1 MVHAGADGKI
11 PRDRERNGSGRPLQG
26 VAMRIRTIKP
36 DFFLHDAL
44 FDAEKASEL
53 PLRVAYIGLWCAADR
68 EGRFKWEPRRLGAA
82 ILPYD
87 MVDFSRVLD
96 ALATHGFIERHASQ
110 GVEFGVIPSFKR
122 HQIINNRE
130 TPSNLPEPSE
140 ESMIIGAPTRGPRD
154 ADACGTRDPRPKAE
168 GKGREGKGKDFHA
181 SNDAEEIYRL
191 YPRKEARAD
200 ALKAIEKALRK
211 VPAELL
217 KEAVSA
223 FAEAKRGQESKFIP
237 HPATWFNGERWTD
250 DRATWAAWKQGAPAQ
265 PQRPAVAREL
275 SYAEQQQLLPMSQR
289 WKS

>member
-1 MVHAGADGKI
+1 MGG
-11 PRDRERNGSGRPLQG
+11 E
-26 VAMRIRTIKP
+26 AMRIRTIKP

-44 FDAEKASEL
+44 FEAEKASEL

-96 ALATHGFIERHASQ
+96 ALATRGFIERHASQ
-110 GVEFGVIPSFKR
+110 GVEFGLIPSFVR
-122 HQIINNRE
+122 HQAINNRE
-130 TPSNLPEPSE
+130 TESTLPVPTA
-140 ESMIIGAPTRGPRD
+140 ESVIIGIPTREPRD
-154 ADACGTRDPRPKAE
+154 ADACGTREVQGKAE

-211 VPAELL
+211 VSAELL

-250 DRATWAAWKQGAPAQ
+250 DRATWTVWKQGVPAQ
-265 PQRPAVAREL
+265 IVRPAAPREL

-289 WKS
+289 WKP